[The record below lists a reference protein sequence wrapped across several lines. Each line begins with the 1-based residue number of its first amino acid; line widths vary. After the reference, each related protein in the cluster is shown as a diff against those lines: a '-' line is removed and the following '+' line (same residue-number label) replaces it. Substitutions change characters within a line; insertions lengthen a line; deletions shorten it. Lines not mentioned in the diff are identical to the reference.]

1 MVRAAARK
9 NKRHSS
15 SQPRV
20 ERNENSSDLHRPR
33 TRNLP
38 EAFAR
43 QREERREHE
52 HHDESRSCGRGT
64 GGPEWVRS
72 RSAKHA
78 ERRGREQSEYP
89 TVESRS
95 VSPAWGYELDGPR
108 KVDRC
113 RLGLFAETACFHCQ
127 MLFECFTALPIDSR
141 CFLLPRHL
149 ASGREQIQRSVD
161 LVNQRVPSASFHL
174 IIFKCR
180 QHSIGPDNRLSPPA
194 NVGCLP
200 GWCSR
205 KRHSVRQSVFRL
217 TFHES
222 ELYESTFLPATGGFQ
237 PPKGAF
243 ARGGFGS
250 RRSTL
255 L

>member
-1 MVRAAARK
+1 MSPTRTALVTEGNRTTDRCAREQC
-9 NKRHSS
+9 RSS
-15 SQPRV
+15 YRRSIGAG
-20 ERNENSSDLHRPR
+20 SDLFG
-33 TRNLP
+33 
-38 EAFAR
+38 EI
-43 QREERREHE
+43 
-52 HHDESRSCGRGT
+52 
-64 GGPEWVRS
+64 
-72 RSAKHA
+72 
-78 ERRGREQSEYP
+78 
-89 TVESRS
+89 
-95 VSPAWGYELDGPR
+95 
-108 KVDRC
+108 
-113 RLGLFAETACFHCQ
+113 ACFHCQ